1 MKTTTNYGIRVLA
14 TGAMVLVLFAIP
26 LYWGR
31 FFSEFLLCA
40 RMPEEATRVEVSP
53 SGILPDEIENDPNAD
68 RRSIASTRMDAGFLA
83 MSLGVADYFLS
94 RSPGGD
100 RSDVFYYVRD
110 QAWMYFDRSAGQI
123 VFRDT
128 YWDRRDGGGSV
139 ERPTAIHY
147 AGPDG
152 VSKSAGEELG
162 RFRDPIHVAGASL
175 HHIVHDRTL
184 HRFFAID
191 GEAMTVKAGAELTDA
206 MLRRPLVVG
215 SPPYY
220 EGLRLSWEAP
230 MQRVLRE
237 AQDEESAPRYEHRF
251 TIRFSTSSSYWSRYV
266 PVIDASGQIVLLDQ
280 RTLEL
285 IPARGILPVPE
296 TSAVSQIC
304 TWGGAAKG
312 ILPVPK
318 TLYGEGLRRP
328 SQLLRHKVQ
337 AITIGPE
344 SEYAGL
350 LAAGVSRQ
358 GTSLAMSIFDK
369 DGNMVTRADTIAMS
383 YRHGFAREVQVG
395 SARVALF
402 GAPWAPALTVSK
414 YLLENVHPP
423 ILTVASFFLVN
434 RIEAGLSHRML
445 LLVPNSFAA
454 MQRDQTR
461 QGIVSQFVGAV
472 FIILP
477 GILLAVLLAWR
488 VVRDAA
494 DTGLPGGARSLWLLG
509 TLAFGLPAYITYRM
523 TRPKEALVTCA
534 NCGLRRRPDMDR
546 CHRCNGP
553 WDLPEL
559 APPAWRVLDGGA
571 EPSERSV
578 ASENSIDS
586 GEQNGDSS
594 VESV

>member
-1 MKTTTNYGIRVLA
+1 MKTTTNYGVRILA

-68 RRSIASTRMDAGFLA
+68 RRSSASARMESESLIMTLGF
-83 MSLGVADYFLS
+83 VDYFLS

-100 RSDVFYYVRD
+100 RSDVFYYSPD
-110 QAWMYFDRSAGQI
+110 KAWMYFDRSAGQI
-123 VFRDT
+123 VFRDM
-128 YWDRRDGGGSV
+128 YWERRDGGGSV
-139 ERPTAIHY
+139 ERPTAVHY

-152 VSKSAGEELG
+152 VSKTLGETLG
-162 RFRDPIHVAGASL
+162 RFRDPVHVAGASL
-175 HHIVHDRTL
+175 HHIVYDRTL

-191 GEAMTVKAGAELTDA
+191 CEAMTVKAGPELTDT

-215 SPPYY
+215 SPYYY
-220 EGLRLSWEAP
+220 EGLRLNWQAP

-237 AQDEESAPRYEHRF
+237 AQDEDSAPRYEHRF
-251 TIRFSTSSSYWSRYV
+251 TIRFSTSSGYWSRYI
-266 PVIDASGQIVLLDQ
+266 PVVDASGQVVLLDQ

-285 IPARGILPVPE
+285 VPP
-296 TSAVSQIC
+296 
-304 TWGGAAKG
+304 KG
-312 ILPVPK
+312 ILPAPK
-318 TLYGEGLRRP
+318 TLYGEGSRRP
-328 SQLLRHKVQ
+328 SQLLKREVQ

-344 SEYAGL
+344 NEYAGL
-350 LAAGVSRQ
+350 LAVGVSRQ

-369 DGNMVTRADTIAMS
+369 DGNMVTRADTIATS
-383 YRHGFAREVQVG
+383 SRHGFAREVQVG

-402 GAPWAPALTVSK
+402 GVPWAPALTVSK

-423 ILTVASFFLVN
+423 ALTLASFLLAN
-434 RIEAGLSHRML
+434 RIEAGASHRTL

-454 MQRDQTR
+454 MQRDQVR
-461 QGIVSQFVGAV
+461 QGIVMQLLSAV
-472 FIILP
+472 WIILP

-494 DTGLPGGARSLWLLG
+494 DTGLPGGVRSLWLLG

-534 NCGLRRRPDMDR
+534 NCGLRRRLDMDR

-571 EPSERSV
+571 ESFERPV
-578 ASENSIDS
+578 ASENSADS
-586 GEQNGDSS
+586 GEQNDDSP

>member
-14 TGAMVLVLFAIP
+14 TGVMVLVLFAIP

-40 RMPEEATRVEVSP
+40 RMSEEATRVEVSP

-68 RRSIASTRMDAGFLA
+68 RRSIASARMDAGTLA

-94 RSPGGD
+94 RRPGGD
-100 RSDVFYYVRD
+100 RSDVFYYSPD
-110 QAWMYFDRSAGQI
+110 KAWMYFDRSAGQI

-139 ERPTAIHY
+139 ERTTAVHY

-162 RFRDPIHVAGASL
+162 RFRDPVHVAGASL
-175 HHIVHDRTL
+175 HHIVYDRTL
-184 HRFFAID
+184 HRFFAVD
-191 GEAMTVKAGAELTDA
+191 GETMTVKAGAELTDTI
-206 MLRRPLVVG
+206 LRRPLVMG

-220 EGLRLSWEAP
+220 EGLRLNWEAP
-230 MQRVLRE
+230 MQRVVRE

-251 TIRFSTSSSYWSRYV
+251 TIRFSTSSGYWSRYV

-285 IPARGILPVPE
+285 V
-296 TSAVSQIC
+296 V
-304 TWGGAAKG
+304 AKG
-312 ILPVPK
+312 VLPVPK
-318 TLYGEGLRRP
+318 TLYGEGSRRP
-328 SQLLRHKVQ
+328 SQLLRHQVH
-337 AITIGPE
+337 AICIGPE
-344 SEYAGL
+344 DEYAGL
-350 LAAGVSRQ
+350 YAVGISQQ
-358 GTSLAMSIFDK
+358 GTSMAMSIFDK
-369 DGNMVTRADTIAMS
+369 DGSLVTTADTRAMTYAQQDFVLTHIDDRSDSEFRDMVS
-383 YRHGFAREVQVG
+383 RYSRSVD
-395 SARVALF
+395 SARAALF
-402 GAPWAPALTVSK
+402 EVPWAPALTVSK

-423 ILTVASFFLVN
+423 ALTFASFLLAN
-434 RIEAGLSHRML
+434 RIEAGASHRTL

-454 MQRDQTR
+454 MQRDQVR
-461 QGIVSQFVGAV
+461 QGIVMQLLSAV
-472 FIILP
+472 WITLP
-477 GILLAVLLAWR
+477 GIGLAVLLAWR

-494 DTGLPGGARSLWLLG
+494 DTGLPGGVRSLWLLG

-571 EPSERSV
+571 EPSERPV
-578 ASENSIDS
+578 ASENSVDS
-586 GEQNGDSS
+586 GEQNDDSS

>member
-1 MKTTTNYGIRVLA
+1 
-14 TGAMVLVLFAIP
+14 VLFAIP

-31 FFSEFLLCA
+31 FFSDFLLCA
-40 RMPEEATRVEVSP
+40 RMPEEATRAEVSP
-53 SGILPDEIENDPNAD
+53 SGILPEEIENDPNAD
-68 RRSIASTRMDAGFLA
+68 QRSRASTRMNAESLFPTLGF
-83 MSLGVADYFLS
+83 VDYFLS

-100 RSDVFYYVRD
+100 RSDVFYYARD
-110 QAWMYFDRSAGQI
+110 GVWMYFDRSAGQI
-123 VFRDT
+123 VFRDM
-128 YWDRRDGGGSV
+128 YWDRRDGGGNV
-139 ERPTAIHY
+139 ERPTAVHY

-162 RFRDPIHVAGASL
+162 RFRNPVHVAGASL
-175 HHIVHDRTL
+175 HHIVYDRTL

-191 GEAMTVKAGAELTDA
+191 CETMTVKAGPELTDTT
-206 MLRRPLVVG
+206 LRRPLVMG
-215 SPPYY
+215 SSPHY
-220 EGLRLSWEAP
+220 EGLRLSWQAP

-251 TIRFSTSSSYWSRYV
+251 TIRFSTSSGYWSRYV

-285 IPARGILPVPE
+285 VP
-296 TSAVSQIC
+296 
-304 TWGGAAKG
+304 AKG
-312 ILPVPK
+312 ILPAPK
-318 TLYGEGLRRP
+318 TLYGEGSRRP
-328 SQLLRHKVQ
+328 SRLLTHEVQ
-337 AITIGPE
+337 AIMIGPE
-344 SEYAGL
+344 YEYAGL
-350 LAAGVSRQ
+350 VAACISRQ

-369 DGNMVTRADTIAMS
+369 DGKLVANGDTRAVPYSEKAQILSIVNSNDMAEGDRTDALSVRRNPWIN
-383 YRHGFAREVQVG
+383 
-395 SARVALF
+395 SARAALF
-402 GAPWAPALTVSK
+402 ERPWAPALTVSK

-423 ILTVASFFLVN
+423 ALTLASFLRAN
-434 RIEAGLSHRML
+434 RIEAGASHRTL

-454 MQRDQTR
+454 MQRDQIR
-461 QGIVSQFVGAV
+461 QGIVMQLLSAV
-472 FIILP
+472 WIILP

-494 DTGLPGGARSLWLLG
+494 DTGLPGGVRSLWLLG

-559 APPAWRVLDGGA
+559 APPAWRVFDGGA
-571 EPSERSV
+571 ESSERPV
-578 ASENSIDS
+578 ASENSADS
-586 GEQNGDSS
+586 EEPNDDSS